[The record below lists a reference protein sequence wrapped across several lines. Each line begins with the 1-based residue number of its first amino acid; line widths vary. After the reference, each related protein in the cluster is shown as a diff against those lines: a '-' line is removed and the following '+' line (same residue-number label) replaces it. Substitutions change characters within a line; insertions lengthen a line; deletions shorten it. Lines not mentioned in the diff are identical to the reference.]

1 MWTFP
6 SDFFLYNAATKMNL
20 TQYIWR
26 LTEDQVTV
34 SSEKSISSIHPLYI
48 TGFTDAEGSFS
59 LSISASSK
67 YSTGFLV
74 KLLFDIGLDKRDRE
88 LLEIIQ
94 SYFGV
99 GKIYER
105 GKSVIDYRVQSVEE
119 LEVIINHFDSYP
131 LITDKWADYQL
142 FKMAFYILKS
152 KEHLTTEGIN
162 KLLSIKASM
171 NKGLS
176 EVQKAAFSTS
186 VIPVERPKLIDQV
199 ISDPHWI
206 VGFVDGEGCF
216 FVYIQK
222 SKVLI
227 GEAVRLKFQITQHVR
242 DLSLI
247 RSLENTFGCGRVE
260 ISRSWACYVVTTFSD
275 NLNKIIPFFD
285 KYPLQ
290 GVKRKN
296 FDDFNR
302 VVSLVKNNKHLSK
315 CGLEE
320 IKQIKMGMNKG
331 RKYDIN

>member
-1 MWTFP
+1 LISFF
-6 SDFFLYNAATKMNL
+6 FFLYINANAL
-20 TQYIWR
+20 
-26 LTEDQVTV
+26 
-34 SSEKSISSIHPLYI
+34 
-48 TGFTDAEGSFS
+48 
-59 LSISASSK
+59 
-67 YSTGFLV
+67 
-74 KLLFDIGLDKRDRE
+74 KLKKKVAGGEGLDKRDRA
-88 LLEIIQ
+88 LLGIIQ

-105 GKSVIDYRVQSVEE
+105 GKSVIDYRVQSVEG

-142 FKMAFYILKS
+142 FKMAFEIVKS

-176 EVQKAAFSTS
+176 EEQKAAFPAS
-186 VIPVERPKLIDQV
+186 VLPVERPKLVDQV

-216 FVYIQK
+216 FVNIQK

-260 ISRSWACYVVTTFSD
+260 ISNKSWACYVVTTFSD
-275 NLNKIIPFFD
+275 ISNKIVPFFD

-296 FDDFNR
+296 FDDFSR

-315 CGLEE
+315 SGLEE
-320 IKQIKMGMNKG
+320 IKQIKIVGVPPGNPGPNLLRWEWIKKENMI
-331 RKYDIN
+331 IN